1 MNAQPYQDPIVL
13 SLEAAA
19 SSLEVF
25 TTSKEA
31 QQGAKLASRL
41 AAKLRKPIRVALG
54 GEFSSGKSS
63 LANMLVGKEVITT
76 SVTAS
81 TLPTVIFEYSKTEK
95 SRAIW
100 PDGKV
105 QEWDLVDV
113 NPKETEGAD
122 RIYVGLNRPLL
133 KQFEFLDTPG
143 TGDPS
148 RDEDQ
153 IEKMACLAHLV
164 LWCSNGAQAWRETE
178 RYLWSE
184 LPKRLHE
191 SSILVLTHVD
201 MPRVAKQLDRLL
213 KRVNKDAQK
222 YFQEIVPV
230 ATLKATEAR
239 NSDGE
244 IMDKKEWEN
253 SGGEELIGALNS
265 AAGEIRT
272 AHRLAAKKILEERI
286 TPLVQKIQE
295 ENVASGDVV
304 PAVEVAVMPPVQVL
318 TQSWLSHLAAL
329 NADIRRSENVEPGD
343 MITRCGQIVHNFY
356 DTEVFPVRDDL
367 SLENQ
372 KVFDEFTAAAGEIAT
387 LAGQRN
393 KAMAVRSVM
402 TILAQLGWDTSRVM
416 HTSKQPKAAE

>member
-1 MNAQPYQDPIVL
+1 MNAQSYQDPTVL

-19 SSLEVF
+19 KTLEVF
-25 TTSKEA
+25 TASNEA
-31 QQGAKLASRL
+31 QQAAKLASRL

-81 TLPTVIFEYSKTEK
+81 TLPTVIFEYSETEK

-105 QEWDLVDV
+105 QEWDVIDV

-153 IEKMACLAHLV
+153 IENMARLAHLV

-178 RYLWSE
+178 RHLWSE

-191 SSILVLTHVD
+191 NSILVLTHVD

-239 NSDGE
+239 NAEGE
-244 IMDKKEWEN
+244 VTDKKEWES
-253 SGGEELIGALNS
+253 SGGEGLMGALNS
-265 AAGEIRT
+265 AAGELRT
-272 AHRLAAKKILEERI
+272 AHRLAAKKILDNRI
-286 TPLVQKIQE
+286 TPLVQKLQE
-295 ENVASGDVV
+295 ENAASGEDLPEIEVV
-304 PAVEVAVMPPVQVL
+304 TLPPVQVL

-329 NADIRRSENVEPGD
+329 NADIRRSDDVDPGD

-356 DTEVFPVRDDL
+356 DTEVYPVRNDL
-367 SLENQ
+367 SPKNL
-372 KVFDEFTAAAGEIAT
+372 KVFDEFATAGSEIAS

-402 TILAQLGWDTSRVM
+402 TILAQLGWDASRALNEDL
-416 HTSKQPKAAE
+416 PEAAE